1 MASLSPVSGSDAAIL
16 GVTVTVNEVGYAGFI
31 TEDEIVVAIPKNA
44 DWQDIDVEITV
55 SEGASIYPSVDE
67 VSEWSSEQ
75 LFTVTSANGENVSE
89 YKLRLEKEEG
99 DTFDSIVMITN
110 NTAMN
115 AFAENGYETVGAL
128 YIRDDGG
135 DDPIIS
141 TEVLGGIKVI
151 KTELEIQTDRLETIE
166 MESLESAG
174 NIDVLALSLQSV
186 NLPSLK
192 NVAGRFRI
200 GNDDSGPL
208 PDEHL
213 LLEAVSLKS
222 LESVGRSFKL
232 FFCPNIKT
240 LDITSLKSVGEDVD
254 IMGGHYSDLGFVRN
268 LKSVNGIFRVTGEL
282 ESLDGFGIE
291 TIGEGLYLDLSG
303 VTSLAPLNVLK
314 SVPYIS
320 LSNGPL
326 VTSFEGL
333 ENISPTAIDISGL
346 TAVTDLSGLPVS
358 STMEH
363 LRLSGMSS
371 LKSIEAL
378 STLEAVGNLYLVDCP
393 LVSDLSPLEGLNSVD
408 NLTLSLMEGLE
419 ALPQFRFS
427 SIEKLVLSMM
437 SALTDISG
445 LTSLEEAGS
454 VQIDNIINLE
464 SLAGLENLRKITA
477 GGLVIGNNGIKD
489 LDPLRNLEE
498 VIFAQQQD
506 QILITMNSELVDYTG
521 LADILI
527 KYWNEYSGKQS
538 RVSISQNKY
547 NPTLEQLLNGEY
559 VMVE

>member
-31 TEDEIVVAIPKNA
+31 TEDEIVVAIPKNT

-75 LFTVTSANGENVSE
+75 IFTVTSANGENVSD

-141 TEVLGGIKVI
+141 TEVLSGIKVI

-213 LLEAVSLKS
+213 LLETVSLKS

-232 FFCPNIKT
+232 FFCPNIKA
-240 LDITSLKSVGEDVD
+240 LDITSLKSVGEDLY
-254 IMGGHYSDLGFVRN
+254 IGGLYDDLTAISSLVN
-268 LKSVNGIFRVTGEL
+268 VNGYVQIMCSAL
-282 ESLDGFGIE
+282 KSLDGFCIE
-291 TIGEGLYLDLSG
+291 NIGEGLYIDLSG
-303 VTSLAPLNVLK
+303 ITSLAPLSVLK
-314 SVPYIS
+314 NVPYIS

-363 LRLSGMSS
+363 LRLSGMHS
-371 LKSIEAL
+371 LKSIELLSAL
-378 STLEAVGNLYLVDCP
+378 ETVGNLYLVDCP
-393 LVSDLSPLEGLNSVD
+393 MVSDLTPLQGLSSVE

-437 SALTDISG
+437 SALTDITG
-445 LTSLEEAGS
+445 LASLEEAGS

-489 LDPLRNLEE
+489 LDPLHNLEE

>member
-115 AFAENGYETVGAL
+115 AFAENGYKTVGAL

-240 LDITSLKSVGEDVD
+240 LDITSLKSVGEDLY
-254 IMGGHYSDLGFVRN
+254 IGGLYDDLTAISSLVN
-268 LKSVNGIFRVTGEL
+268 VNGYVQIMCSAL
-282 ESLDGFGIE
+282 KSLDGFCIE
-291 TIGEGLYLDLSG
+291 NIGEGLYIDLSG
-303 VTSLAPLNVLK
+303 ITSLAPLSVLK
-314 SVPYIS
+314 NVPYIS

-419 ALPQFRFS
+419 ALPQFKFS

-454 VQIDNIINLE
+454 VQINL
-464 SLAGLENLRKITA
+464 
-477 GGLVIGNNGIKD
+477 
-489 LDPLRNLEE
+489 
-498 VIFAQQQD
+498 
-506 QILITMNSELVDYTG
+506 
-521 LADILI
+521 
-527 KYWNEYSGKQS
+527 
-538 RVSISQNKY
+538 
-547 NPTLEQLLNGEY
+547 
-559 VMVE
+559 